1 MKCVIFGIN
10 GQDGYYLR
18 KIFEQNRVKVIGVS
32 RSLGDWLQGN
42 VADFNFVDNF
52 IQTQKPDYIVHIAAN
67 SNTRHDVLFENHETI
82 ATGSLNILEAV
93 KRHQPNCRVFI
104 TGSGVQF
111 VNNGRPIKETD
122 DFEANS
128 PYSVAR
134 IQSAYA
140 ARYYRGLGIKAYV
153 GYLFHHESSLRKESH
168 VGKMVVEAVKRIAK
182 GSEEKIRIGDISVQ
196 KEWGFAGDIAEGI
209 YTLIKQDNIFELT
222 IGTGKAYSIK
232 DWIRN
237 CFAQIDMP
245 WEKYVDISESNFR
258 SEYKLLVSNPS
269 SILSLGWRPK
279 VDIKTLAKLMIE
291 GAL

>member
-18 KIFEQNRVKVIGVS
+18 KIFKKNQVEVIGVS
-32 RSLGDWLQGN
+32 RSLGDWLQGD
-42 VADFNFVDNF
+42 VADFNFVDSVM
-52 IQTQKPDYIVHIAAN
+52 QAQKPDYIIHIAAN
-67 SNTRHDVLFENHETI
+67 SSTRHDVLFENHETI

-134 IQSAYA
+134 IQSVYG

-153 GYLFHHESSLRKESH
+153 GYLFHHESALRKEKH
-168 VGKMVVEAVKRIAK
+168 VSKMVIEAVKRIAK
-182 GSEEKIRIGDISVQ
+182 GGGEKIKIGDISVQ
-196 KEWGFAGDIAEGI
+196 KEWGFAGDIADGI
-209 YTLIKQDNIFELT
+209 YTLLNQDNIFEAT

-232 DWIRN
+232 DWIKN
-237 CFAQIDMP
+237 CFALIGKP
-245 WEKYVDISESNFR
+245 WENFVDVSDSKFR
-258 SEYKLLVSNPS
+258 CEYKLLVANPS

-279 VDIKTLAKLMIE
+279 VDIKTLAKLMLE
-291 GAL
+291 GTL

>member
-1 MKCVIFGIN
+1 MSKHKKQFKLLAAGDFHGDKLAAKKLADLAEKENVDLVVLNGDLVEEEDTSGIIGPFVAKN
-10 GQDGYYLR
+10 
-18 KIFEQNRVKVIGVS
+18 KKVIILPG
-32 RSLGDWLQGN
+32 
-42 VADFNFVDNF
+42 
-52 IQTQKPDYIVHIAAN
+52 
-67 SNTRHDVLFENHETI
+67 NHETI

-111 VNNGRPIKETD
+111 VNNGNPIKETD

-153 GYLFHHESSLRKESH
+153 GYLFHHESSLRKASH

-182 GSEEKIRIGDISVQ
+182 GSAEKIKIGDISVQ

-209 YTLIKQDNIFELT
+209 FTLMNQDNIFEAT

-232 DWIRN
+232 DWIKN
-237 CFAQIDMP
+237 CFAQIGKP
-245 WEKYVDISESNFR
+245 WEKFVDVSDSKFR
-258 SEYKLLVSNPS
+258 CEYKLLVSNPS

-279 VDIKTLAKLMIE
+279 VDIKTLAKLMLE
-291 GAL
+291 ETL